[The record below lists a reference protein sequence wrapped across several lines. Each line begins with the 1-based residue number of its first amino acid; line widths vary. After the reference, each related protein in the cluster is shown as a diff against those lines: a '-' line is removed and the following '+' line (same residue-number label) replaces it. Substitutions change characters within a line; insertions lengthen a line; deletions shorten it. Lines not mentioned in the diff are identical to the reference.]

1 MQKLKT
7 LLSLILLT
15 TLSAF
20 AQSPKTYLIVHGAFG
35 GGYAWKKVDSLLT
48 ARGNKVYR
56 PTLTGL
62 GERYHLASPEIDL
75 STHVNDIVNVI
86 LFESLHDIVLLGH
99 SYGGM
104 VVTGVADSLPD
115 RIAQIVYLDAHI
127 AEDRKSAFDLR
138 VGGTDLMQYEKDGMI
153 APPFVTNAGD
163 SFPHNVPQSTTTLSE
178 RRPLR
183 HPHPKNGKYILT
195 VDDSQKPE
203 ADAFYQYEKVA
214 KNLGWQTYRM
224 TADHNPQNSKPEALV
239 ELLVK

>member
-1 MQKLKT
+1 MREFKI

-62 GERYHLASPEIDL
+62 GERYHLASSEVDL
-75 STHVNDIVNVI
+75 STHVADIVNVI
-86 LFESLHDIVLLGH
+86 LFEDLHNIVLVGH

-115 RIAQIVYLDAHI
+115 RTAQIVYIDAHI

-138 VGGTDLMQYEKDGMI
+138 VGGTDLLKYEKDGMLI
-153 APPFVTNAGD
+153 PPFVAD
-163 SFPHNVPQSTTTLSE
+163 SESFPHNVPQSVATLTE

-183 HPHPKNGKYILT
+183 RPHPRNGKYILT
-195 VDDSQKPE
+195 VDDPQKPE

-214 KNLGWQTYRM
+214 KDLGWQTYRL
-224 TADHNPQNSKPEALV
+224 TADHNPQNSKPED
-239 ELLVK
+239 LVKLLQE